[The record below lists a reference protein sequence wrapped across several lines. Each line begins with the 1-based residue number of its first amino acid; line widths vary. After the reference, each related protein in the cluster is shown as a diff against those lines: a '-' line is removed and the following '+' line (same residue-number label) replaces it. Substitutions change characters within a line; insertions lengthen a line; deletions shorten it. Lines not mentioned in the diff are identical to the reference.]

1 MNASAEYLVTR
12 PPGEST
18 RTLHKCGCPDGRH
31 GVPVSDEAT
40 ESLADLVLA
49 LLTISR
55 SDLTLHTCVPGAL
68 SAGGAE
74 W

>member
-1 MNASAEYLVTR
+1 
-12 PPGEST
+12 
-18 RTLHKCGCPDGRH
+18 
-31 GVPVSDEAT
+31 VSDEAT